1 MKNLGCL
8 VPCVLFLAGCASGLQ
23 LHYVEAMEATYKA
36 ISLDVKAGIY
46 KPDSAS
52 LTTLAGWEKA
62 NKDAREAL
70 EAEGKATK

>member
-23 LHYVEAMEATYKA
+23 LHYVEAMEATHRA
-36 ISLDVKAGIY
+36 VSLDVRDGIY
-46 KPDSAS
+46 KPDSTS
-52 LTTLAGWEKA
+52 LTILAKWEKA

-70 EAEGKATK
+70 EAEGKVSK